1 MSDVPI
7 IIHRMIVHK
16 IDHINDSAPSCSELE
31 SPITDE
37 IREFFIKQINE
48 SREHKNARSG
58 VFLHQEQG
66 QLSVEAL
73 CDGLT
78 VNPYTWSII

>member
-37 IREFFIKQINE
+37 IREFFIKQISE

-58 VFLHQEQG
+58 VFLQQEQG